1 MQNKQVYSKIGLYG
15 TNDGV
20 DLGYID
26 PTTIETIAREAS
38 NQPLEAQAMV
48 AKVIRQ
54 RSLERGLLP
63 KEVVLQPLQFSC
75 WNKGTAQ
82 SQRTPDEMA
91 TAQKAWDMSVNIK
104 DEPNL
109 YHDTSVTPSWTKSKN
124 VQFVK
129 QIGKL
134 KFYREK
140 R

>member
-15 TNDGV
+15 ANDGV

-63 KEVVLQPLQFSC
+63 KEVVLQPKQFSC
-75 WNKGTAQ
+75 WNEGVKQKT
-82 SQRTPDEMA
+82 RTPDELA
-91 TAQKAWDMSVNIK
+91 IAKNAWDMSVNIK

>member
-1 MQNKQVYSKIGLYG
+1 MANTPIFNKIGLYG
-15 TNDGV
+15 TGQGANPGW
-20 DLGYID
+20 ID

-75 WNKGTAQ
+75 WNKGAIQ
-82 SQRTPDEMA
+82 KQRTPGEMA
-91 TAQKAWDMSVNIK
+91 NAQKAWDMSVDIK